1 MRIFGIV
8 GQSLETTVISGD
20 YTPASDEIEM
30 IAARPSSMH
39 VAQVDG
45 TWGFPEPTPAEIT
58 AQRIAEIDARLT
70 AIDLASVRALRA
82 AVAGTATEADR
93 DQLAVWE
100 AEAAALRSER
110 SGLTAS

>member
-1 MRIFGIV
+1 MNTAIV
-8 GQSLETTVISGD
+8 SATTGAVSLEERELPP
-20 YTPASDEIEM
+20 YQE
-30 IAARPSSMH
+30 PS
-39 VAQVDG
+39 
-45 TWGFPEPTPAEIT
+45 EAEIA

-110 SGLTAS
+110 AGLTAVSPDA